1 MMRNKK
7 PAQLLFACLFFI
19 SACSTTPTTQSIGEP
34 INTSNKLLVL
44 DSGHTPFAP
53 GALSWINQTEV
64 EYNDNIV
71 RTLTDKLAK
80 TNYRLILTRQPG
92 QAAKIPAMLRQ
103 YLATSVS
110 ESAWNKQDHLYGRIA
125 LANYNKADLF
135 IAIHHDSVQEKY
147 LQNATYSGQKSY
159 TINND
164 FYRNYKVGYSIY
176 LAKDEGNQN
185 YTKALQFA
193 KILARRLQ
201 KLGRTPSTHHSENT
215 KGEAY
220 QAIDTNLGIYDGQ
233 RLAILRNATVPAVLV
248 EVGVLLDKADEQLVS
263 SPAFKDA
270 FAQTVVDSVSEFL
283 N

>member
-1 MMRNKK
+1 MIRNKK
-7 PAQLLFACLFFI
+7 PARLLFACLFFI
-19 SACSTTPTTQSIGEP
+19 SACSTTTAPKPISEP
-34 INTSNKLLVL
+34 ISISNKLVVL

-53 GALSWINQTEV
+53 GALSWTNQTEV

-71 RTLTDKLAK
+71 RALTDKLAK

-92 QAAKIPAMLRQ
+92 QATQIPAMLRQ

-147 LQNATYSGQKSY
+147 LQTTTYNGQKSY
-159 TINND
+159 TINSD

-176 LAKDEGNQN
+176 LAKNEGDHN
-185 YTKALQFA
+185 YAKALQFA
-193 KILARRLQ
+193 KVLARRLQ
-201 KLGRTPSTHHSENT
+201 KLGRTPSTHHTENT

-220 QAIDTNLGIYDGQ
+220 QAIDASLGIYDGQ

-248 EVGVLLDKADEQLVS
+248 EVGVLLDKTDEQLVS

-270 FAQTVVDSVSEFL
+270 FAQTVVDSVNEFL